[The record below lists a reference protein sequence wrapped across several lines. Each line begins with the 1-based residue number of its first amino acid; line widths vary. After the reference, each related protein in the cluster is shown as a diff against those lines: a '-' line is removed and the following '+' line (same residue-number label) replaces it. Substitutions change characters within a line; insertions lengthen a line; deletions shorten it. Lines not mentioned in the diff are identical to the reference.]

1 MGNPIPHAVS
11 LLFQFALLLLAIVA
25 SVVAC
30 GRLIRSKAGQAV
42 PVPLLTATVWLVP
55 CALLWMARLPWFHNA
70 RDARDLGLIVPVAFV
85 LGGLFGLCFML
96 RPRWGKASAG
106 WAQRTWVGAAF
117 GLVLAL
123 LIGVVVHNVL
133 TGWGF
138 RSHVLLLVALTRV
151 CRGGAVDAGAGA
163 GPRAVLTLRLHAS
176 GHPVLKLAAMP
187 AKDDAHQERM
197 RAHASARRTPR
208 APSRPMS

>member
-1 MGNPIPHAVS
+1 MDNPIPHAVS
-11 LLFQFALLLLAIVA
+11 LLFQLALLLLAIVA

-30 GRLIRSKAGQAV
+30 GRLIRSKAGRAV

-96 RPRWGKASAG
+96 RSRWGKASAG

-123 LIGVVVHNVL
+123 LIGVLVHNVL
-133 TGWGF
+133 TGWGGPGGGGF
-138 RSHVLLLVALTRV
+138 QRPGVFEVTFFLSWLSPAFAVAGLLTPEPALVRVRS
-151 CRGGAVDAGAGA
+151 
-163 GPRAVLTLRLHAS
+163 
-176 GHPVLKLAAMP
+176 
-187 AKDDAHQERM
+187 
-197 RAHASARRTPR
+197 
-208 APSRPMS
+208 